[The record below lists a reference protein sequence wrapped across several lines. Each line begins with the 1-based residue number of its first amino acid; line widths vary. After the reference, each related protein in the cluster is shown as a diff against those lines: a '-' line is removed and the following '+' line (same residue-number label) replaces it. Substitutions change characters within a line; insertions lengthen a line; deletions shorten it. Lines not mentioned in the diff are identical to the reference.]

1 MSVLGLGLAIPVLLW
16 WVATVVVLLLMGL
29 RRTSRLLGFGAS
41 TVVGFGALLA
51 LLVLRDDTSVAGSV
65 AAFVAGLLVW
75 GWLEASYLL
84 GIVTGPRPQACP
96 PDADPARR
104 FRLGILAS
112 LWHEITI
119 VVCGVLLVSIH
130 SHHANDVGLWTFL
143 VLWAMR
149 WSAKLNLFLGV
160 ARFNVSLLPD
170 RLRYLTT
177 FMAQRRI
184 NPLFPVSVTLGG
196 GIAFFFLA
204 SAVAPGADDFARM
217 RGLLVGCLTLLG
229 LLEHWLMVVPVDDS
243 VLWAWTRRP
252 ATVTPLRPEPSDT
265 GARRRE
271 ARMKIAA
278 GS

>member
-1 MSVLGLGLAIPVLLW
+1 VGL
-16 WVATVVVLLLMGL
+16 
-29 RRTSRLLGFGAS
+29 
-41 TVVGFGALLA
+41 GALLS
-51 LLVLRDDTSVAGSV
+51 LVVLRDDTSVVGAV
-65 AAFVAGLLVW
+65 AAFIAGLLAW

-84 GIVTGPRPQACP
+84 GIVTGPRPRACP
-96 PDADPARR
+96 PGTDPARR

-119 VVCGVLLVSIH
+119 VVCGVLLVSVH
-130 SHHANDVGLWTFL
+130 TGHANDVGLWTFL

-160 ARFNVSLLPD
+160 ARFNVALLPE

-177 FMAQRRI
+177 FMAKRRI
-184 NPLFPVSVTLGG
+184 NPLFPVSVTVGG

-204 SAVAPGADDFARM
+204 SAVAPGADDFVLM
-217 RGLLVGCLTLLG
+217 RGLLVGSLTLLG
-229 LLEHWLMVVPVDDS
+229 LLEHWLMVLPVDDS

-252 ATVTPLRPEPSDT
+252 ATVTPLRADAQGSGRGTAERS
-265 GARRRE
+265 AL
-271 ARMKIAA
+271 KVAA